1 MNLKLQNEAA
11 AVILKTDAK
20 THVNKTND
28 KKQNAKGNFT
38 FCY

>member
-1 MNLKLQNEAA
+1 MQK
-11 AVILKTDAK
+11 VILNDFFKKTEMTIKQTAK
-20 THVNKTND
+20 S